1 MINTNIESFIS
12 EKHKQAIEYFVAHE
26 KSLDKHLLEKAISLC
41 DESIKEY
48 EEKIEKTTQV
58 SEKNILLYIIRFLE
72 KAKTLG
78 KVTLNLYELKEK
90 YE

>member
-26 KSLDKHLLEKAISLC
+26 KSLDKHLLEKAINLC
-41 DESIKEY
+41 DESINGYK
-48 EEKIEKTTQV
+48 EKIEKTTQV
-58 SEKNILLYIIRFLE
+58 SEKNILLYIIQSLE
-72 KAKTLG
+72 KAKLIS
-78 KVTLNLYELKEK
+78 KVTLSLYELKEK